1 MTGKPT
7 RSRTKQFLIDFLLAA
22 HDPLLSLLALLPNLR
37 PGILS
42 AAPLDRLVILR
53 SLSSVSFPR
62 ISAVMGGT
70 VAPARRSVKRF
81 LMARDGGVAD
91 AKKSRI
97 RSQDSWPQMAGC
109 QEA

>member
-22 HDPLLSLLALLPNLR
+22 NDPLLSLLALLPNLR

-53 SLSSVSFPR
+53 SLSSVSFPNL
-62 ISAVMGGT
+62 ISA
-70 VAPARRSVKRF
+70 
-81 LMARDGGVAD
+81 
-91 AKKSRI
+91 KSRSG
-97 RSQDSWPQMAGC
+97 RSSLAVLWEC
-109 QEA
+109 QARGRVLGRDQTAFMLSG

>member
-53 SLSSVSFPR
+53 SLSSVSFPKASDVGIVGPNHR
-62 ISAVMGGT
+62 VRCAFPRRPPRSA
-70 VAPARRSVKRF
+70 APSRPERF
-81 LMARDGGVAD
+81 GH
-91 AKKSRI
+91 S
-97 RSQDSWPQMAGC
+97 S
-109 QEA
+109 